1 MLRFRWVRTAGAVGA
16 WVVWSMA
23 ALAADGPSAA
33 GSAEPASEA
42 SKPAETAKPTET
54 AKPAEAAESGDA
66 NAPEIARLITEL
78 DADQFD
84 VRQRAAKRLA
94 EIGRE
99 AIEALAKAAAGD
111 SLEVT
116 TRAVDILKK
125 LYQSDDEATQKAAE
139 AALEKLAQGNHAPS
153 AWRAKSVLKV
163 KPSGEPKPDENVQP
177 GRIIIGGNIVP
188 GIQIAQAGK
197 AKAISISNRDGV
209 KEIKVQED
217 GDRYHIT
224 VDDKKGIK
232 VEITKKNKEGKE
244 ETKTI
249 EAKDA
254 EELKKKSEEAYKLYK
269 EYVEHNAAGAIQ
281 VRIGGGAVPVPVP
294 NIAPAAARRTQ
305 IEVVPRLIKSMSQSI
320 QRIADEESIKSAPQ
334 ESIDE
339 LKKSLDELKGQ
350 IAEIEKLIKAC
361 DEKAAKSDS
370 AAKPAAEKPDPS
382 AKPATDQPATGLK
395 PSTESKP
402 AAEAKPD
409 AAQALPA
416 PAAEA
421 AKLVVPAVEVEV
433 QVLPAQ

>member
-1 MLRFRWVRTAGAVGA
+1 MLRVCWVRTAVALGG
-16 WVVWSMA
+16 WMLWSMA
-23 ALAADGPSAA
+23 ALAADGPA
-33 GSAEPASEA
+33 
-42 SKPAETAKPTET
+42 PAEN
-54 AKPAEAAESGDA
+54 AKPAAESAQAAEAEGA
-66 NAPEIARLITEL
+66 EIARLIAEL

-84 VRQRAAKRLA
+84 VRQRAAKRLT

-116 TRAVDILKK
+116 TRAVDVLKK
-125 LYQSDDEATQKAAE
+125 LYQSEDEATQKAAE

-163 KPSGEPKPDENVQP
+163 KPSGEPKEPKPDENVQP

-197 AKAISISNRDGV
+197 AKSISVSKRDGV

-244 ETKTI
+244 ETQTI

-254 EELKKKSEEAYKLYK
+254 EELKKKNEEAYKLYK
-269 EYVEHNAAGAIQ
+269 EYGEQDAAQAIQ
-281 VRIGGGAVPVPVP
+281 LQIGGGAVPVP
-294 NIAPAAARRTQ
+294 NIAPAVVRRSQVDT
-305 IEVVPRLIKSMSQSI
+305 VSRLIKSMSQSI
-320 QRIADEESIKSAPQ
+320 QRIADEEAIKSAPQ
-334 ESIDE
+334 ESVDE

-350 IAEIEKLIKAC
+350 ISEIEKLIKAR
-361 DEKAAKSDS
+361 DEKGAKSDP
-370 AAKPAAEKPDPS
+370 AAKPAVEKPES
-382 AKPATDQPATGLK
+382 TAEPAA
-395 PSTESKP
+395 EKP
-402 AAEAKPD
+402 AAEAKRA
-409 AAQALPA
+409 AAQALPV
-416 PAAEA
+416 PAAEG
-421 AKLVVPAVEVEV
+421 AKLVVPAVEIEV
-433 QVLPAQ
+433 QVLPAP

>member
-1 MLRFRWVRTAGAVGA
+1 MLRCSWVRTAVALGA
-16 WVVWSMA
+16 WAVWSMA
-23 ALAADGPSAA
+23 ALAADRPSAA
-33 GSAEPASEA
+33 GSAERAAEA
-42 SKPAETAKPTET
+42 SQPGEA
-54 AKPAEAAESGDA
+54 AKPAEAAASGDA
-66 NAPEIARLITEL
+66 HTPEIARLIAEL
-78 DADQFD
+78 DDDQFD
-84 VRQRAAKRLA
+84 VRQRAAKQLA
-94 EIGRE
+94 EIGRR

-125 LYQSDDEATQKAAE
+125 LYQSDDEPTQKAAE

-197 AKAISISNRDGV
+197 AKSISISKRDGV

-232 VEITKKNKEGKE
+232 VEITKKNKEGKD

-254 EELKKKSEEAYKLYK
+254 EELKKKSEEAYKVYK
-269 EYVEHNAAGAIQ
+269 EYGEQEAGGAIQ
-281 VRIGGGAVPVPVP
+281 VQIGGGAVPVP
-294 NIAPAAARRTQ
+294 NIAPAVVRRAQ

-350 IAEIEKLIKAC
+350 IAEIEKLIKAR

-370 AAKPAAEKPDPS
+370 AAKPAAAKPDPS
-382 AKPATDQPATGLK
+382 AKPAAEKPAGDK
-395 PSTESKP
+395 PAAEKP

-409 AAQALPA
+409 AAQALPV
-416 PAAEA
+416 PATEA